1 MSRYDLLMN
10 SGIHSINQ
18 WHISDWKLWTWNV
31 DYDFSNFSAWTLWR
45 WLASELA
52 SFSSAERGT
61 QEKTEGERAARDWGS
76 DANCCFKGRIAYR
89 VVWVSWLALLRIK
102 IKVKFCLWFTVC
114 GVSSVSFQSKGKRR
128 KTFPSDITETHSK
141 FTLTPCEFMDFKLS
155 LLILI

>member
-18 WHISDWKLWTWNV
+18 WHISDRKLWTWNV

-45 WLASELA
+45 WLASELS

-61 QEKTEGERAARDWGS
+61 KEKTEGERAARDWGS

-141 FTLTPCEFMDFKLS
+141 FTQTPLS
-155 LLILI
+155 LWTSN